1 MNLLRARNIA
11 YKEGIEIVFDY
22 LPRPIEVFGYRYV
35 LALRK
40 ELAKAQEAY
49 KELEKSYNAKKSQN
63 ALNDLSKFD
72 SLIENNKLVTKVD
85 VMDSNLLKDMASAL
99 KNNKGLD
106 YVLFAATDNTKVTF
120 VCSAKQPFDA
130 RDIVKA
136 ATSICGG
143 GGGGKP
149 DLAQAGGKDASKI
162 DEALA
167 HVKGAF

>member
-1 MNLLRARNIA
+1 
-11 YKEGIEIVFDY
+11 
-22 LPRPIEVFGYRYV
+22 
-35 LALRK
+35 
-40 ELAKAQEAY
+40 
-49 KELEKSYNAKKSQN
+49 
-63 ALNDLSKFD
+63 
-72 SLIENNKLVTKVD
+72 
-85 VMDSNLLKDMASAL
+85 MDSNLLKDMASAL

-136 ATSICGG
+136 ATTICGG

-149 DLAQAGGKDASKI
+149 DIAQAGGKDASKI